1 MVFGGRY
8 YMKTNIKL
16 LRYKLYEK
24 YPTGKV
30 QFLEILDRPESQI
43 EIYFRVKNHKTFKI
57 IFGYSV
63 LKKASTKTILETIY
77 ERIYNE
83 I

>member
-8 YMKTNIKL
+8 HMKTNINL

-43 EIYFRVKNHKTFKI
+43 KHLR
-57 IFGYSV
+57 
-63 LKKASTKTILETIY
+63 
-77 ERIYNE
+77 
-83 I
+83 